1 MKQANS
7 VAICILLLSASIISV
22 GRQKS
27 KTVTCKAEVF
37 AALKPLPELSYQ
49 CPSGVTDESDERI
62 LKSPERLQAI
72 NSLITELGS
81 FNDPAWWNSPVS
93 DLNACYLRG
102 KPGALSDEEREQ
114 FAGVEYQPRLLGNNR
129 IRLVVI
135 PDPCYQTAFN
145 GSNAFL
151 LYRIGPTVYVTQ
163 ILNGYYSRLAPSVF
177 LHLFRSNSEQMIEI
191 ETANISGMRPETSSH
206 YFVIDKTTHKAV
218 PKKWSKRGRKLAVH
232 FGVRRPGAALACSP
246 CHSAAIKLFRLRS
259 RFALGSPAANVGQ
272 SAAGPAHSKLVGE
285 PVRSTEVL
293 KINE

>member
-1 MKQANS
+1 MTDRAAPPLSQSSEILLMKQANS
-7 VAICILLLSASIISV
+7 VAICILLVSTISF
-22 GRQKS
+22 GQEKRR
-27 KTVTCKAEVF
+27 TVTCKADVV
-37 AALKPLPELSYQ
+37 AALKPLPESSYQ
-49 CPSGVTDESDERI
+49 CPSGVTDESDDRI

-81 FNDPAWWNSPVS
+81 LNDSAWWNSPVS

-135 PDPCYQTAFN
+135 PDPRYQTAFN

-163 ILNGYYSRLAPSVF
+163 VLNGHYSRLAPSVF

-191 ETANISGMRPETSSH
+191 ETANISGMRPERSSH

-218 PKKWSKRGRKLAVH
+218 PKTWSKRGRKLD
-232 FGVRRPGAALACSP
+232 
-246 CHSAAIKLFRLRS
+246 
-259 RFALGSPAANVGQ
+259 
-272 SAAGPAHSKLVGE
+272 
-285 PVRSTEVL
+285 
-293 KINE
+293 